1 MGFTDFG
8 GQVAVVVVGIGER
21 IVFQQA
27 IQIII
32 DVGNGAEA
40 FMAGLD
46 ELLMFAGGRFNMCNE
61 TNKQQQ
67 I

>member
-8 GQVAVVVVGIGER
+8 GQVALVVGIGER

-32 DVGNGAEA
+32 DVGDRAEA

-46 ELLMFAGGRFNMCNE
+46 ELLMFAGGRFNMCNK
-61 TNKQQQ
+61 TNKQLQ